1 MREITTS
8 QLVEALERLGMA
20 AGQGVIAHSALQFL
34 GRPAEGMLTYL
45 KALSQVLNFPIPSQ
59 GIPYQANKTT
69 GTLAVPT
76 FNFGFA
82 RGLPYDLQETP
93 AEGVGAFSE
102 YVRRLPEARRSRHP
116 LQSLA
121 AIGADADR
129 LSRVDTPGAFDPGSA
144 FELTLDLDY
153 NILLLGCDI
162 QAVTLL
168 HYSEQRAGVPY
179 RNWKEFSGE
188 IVVAEVVSRHTY
200 RMYAR
205 DLELNP
211 LLEIYPL
218 QDLLQQRGQWHQ
230 TPLNY
235 GQVILFKARH
245 FVSAVDELLG
255 QDPWIFVTNRPL
267 ESH

>member
-1 MREITTS
+1 MREITTD
-8 QLVEALERLGMA
+8 QLVEALESLGMT
-20 AGQGVIAHSALQFL
+20 AGQGVIAHSAMQFL
-34 GRPAEGMLTYL
+34 GRPADGMLTYL
-45 KALSQVLNFPIPSQ
+45 KALSQVLNFPVPSQ
-59 GIPYQANKTT
+59 EIPHLANKPT
-69 GTLAVPT
+69 GTLVVPT

-82 RGLPYDLQETP
+82 RGLPYDPQETP

-121 AIGADADR
+121 AIGADADL
-129 LSRVDTPGAFDPGSA
+129 LSRADTPGAFDSGSA

-179 RNWKEFSGE
+179 RYWKEFSGE
-188 IVVAEVVSRHTY
+188 IVFAEVITRHTY

-205 DLELNP
+205 NLELNP
-211 LLEIYPL
+211 LLEIYAI
-218 QDLLQQRGQWHQ
+218 QDVLEQRDQWHQ

-235 GQVILFKARH
+235 GQISLFKARH
-245 FVSAVDELLG
+245 FVSAVDELLR